1 MALLCAEGG
10 TTLKNMDL
18 VQELVCKYGV
28 RMCIVPL
35 QLASSW
41 FGSAP
46 QAQAA
51 SYSETPALYAPLL
64 SLERTRRREG
74 ALFAF
79 LCLLLQTIY

>member
-18 VQELVCKYGV
+18 VQELVCRYGV

-35 QLASSW
+35 QLASS
-41 FGSAP
+41 ARV
-46 QAQAA
+46 

-64 SLERTRRREG
+64 SLEQTRRREG